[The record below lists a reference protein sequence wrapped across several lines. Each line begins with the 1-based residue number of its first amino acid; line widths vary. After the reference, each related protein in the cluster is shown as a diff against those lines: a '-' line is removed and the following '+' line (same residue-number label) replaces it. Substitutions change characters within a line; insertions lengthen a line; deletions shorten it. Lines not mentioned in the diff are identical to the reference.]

1 MKKSSKVKENS
12 PAMWQIP
19 RLRAEDHKYTRGH
32 VVVLGG
38 EVMTGAARLVALGA
52 QRAGAG
58 MVTVAATP
66 ASWAVYAASLLSVI
80 ARPVSVKEWRDLMMD
95 DRVRAVVIG
104 PGAGMRSRTKMSLM
118 AAAAANKN
126 MILDADAITLMAQDA
141 VVRKALLPA
150 PKILTPHEGEYTRLA
165 KALKI
170 SPALKK
176 VELAIAL
183 AQELRGV
190 VVLKGAETVVTDGEQ
205 VCVTH
210 PPAWLATAGT
220 GDVLAGIIAGMVAQ
234 GMPLFDAATAGVWL
248 HAEAARA
255 HGQGMIAEDV
265 IATLP
270 TVLRR
275 MV

>member
-1 MKKSSKVKENS
+1 MKKRSKVKENS

-38 EVMTGAARLVALGA
+38 EVMTGAARLTALGA

-66 ASWAVYAASLLSVI
+66 ASWPVYAASLLSVI
-80 ARPVSVKEWRDLMMD
+80 ARPANAKEWRNFVTDE
-95 DRVRAVVIG
+95 RVRAVVIG
-104 PGAGMRSRTKMSLM
+104 PGAGVNARTK
-118 AAAAANKN
+118 AALQVAAGAGKPLV
-126 MILDADAITLMAQDA
+126 LDADAITLMAADA
-141 VVRKALLPA
+141 ALRKALLAA
-150 PKILTPHEGEYTRLA
+150 PKILTPHEGEYMRLA

-170 SPALKK
+170 SLA
-176 VELAIAL
+176 VEKTDLAVAL
-183 AQELRGV
+183 AQRLQAV

-220 GDVLAGIIAGMVAQ
+220 GDVLAGIIAGLVGQ
-234 GMPLFDAATAGVWL
+234 GMALFEAAAAGVWL

-255 HGQGMIAEDV
+255 HGHGMIAEDV
-265 IATLP
+265 VASLP
-270 TVLRR
+270 SVLRK

>member
-1 MKKSSKVKENS
+1 MKKRSKVKENS

-38 EVMTGAARLVALGA
+38 EVMTGAARLAALGA

-104 PGAGMRSRTKMSLM
+104 PGAGVNARTK
-118 AAAAANKN
+118 AALQVAARAEKPL
-126 MILDADAITLMAQDA
+126 ILDADVMTLMAQDA
-141 VVRKALLPA
+141 ALRKALLPA

-170 SPALKK
+170 S
-176 VELAIAL
+176 VMQERVDLAVAL
-183 AQELRGV
+183 AQRLRAV
-190 VVLKGAETVVTDGEQ
+190 MVLKGAETVVTDGEQ

-234 GMPLFDAATAGVWL
+234 GMALFEAAAAGVWL

-255 HGQGMIAEDV
+255 HGHGMIAEDV
-265 IATLP
+265 VATLP
-270 TVLRR
+270 AVLRCS
-275 MV
+275 